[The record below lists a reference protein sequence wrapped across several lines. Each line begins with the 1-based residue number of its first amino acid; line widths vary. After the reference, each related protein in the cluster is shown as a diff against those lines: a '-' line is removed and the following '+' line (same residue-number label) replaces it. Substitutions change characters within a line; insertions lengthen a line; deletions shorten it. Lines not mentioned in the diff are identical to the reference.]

1 MVMTTREQEIRTWS
15 MLCHLSALAV
25 LFIPFGNILGP
36 LIVWQIKRKELPEI
50 DAHAK
55 ESINF
60 QITLVIITIIFSI
73 FLAGSMGYGI
83 LIQSPIMMFGSG
95 VGLALFLAFIYLVG
109 MLLVVFAGIKANN
122 GELYNYPGFKF
133 LK

>member
-1 MVMTTREQEIRTWS
+1 MTTREQEIRTWS
-15 MLCHLSALAV
+15 MLCHLSALAI
-25 LFIPFGNILGP
+25 LFIPFGNLLGP
-36 LIVWQIKRKELPEI
+36 LIVWQIKRKDLPEI
-50 DAHAK
+50 DPHAK

-73 FLAGSMGYGI
+73 FLAGSIGYGI
-83 LIQSPIMMFGSG
+83 LIQSPLTMITSG
-95 VGLALFLAFIYLVG
+95 VGLALFLAFIHLVG
-109 MLLVVFAGIKANN
+109 LLLVIIAGIKANN

>member
-1 MVMTTREQEIRTWS
+1 MTPREQEIRTWS
-15 MLCHLSALAV
+15 MLCHLSALAI

-36 LIVWQIKRKELPEI
+36 ILVWQIKKKEYPEI

-55 ESINF
+55 ECINF

-73 FLAGSMGYGI
+73 FLAGSIGYGI
-83 LIQSPIMMFGSG
+83 LIQSPVTMIGSG
-95 VGLALFLAFIYLVG
+95 IGLALLLAFIQFFGL
-109 MLLVVFAGIKANN
+109 LLVVIAGIKAYN
-122 GELYNYPGFKF
+122 GEQYSYPGFKF